1 MKKAIS
7 AFLLLVTV
15 LSLSAC
21 FRRIEPEEDAARP
34 MAEITEDL
42 PQEAITLPLDE
53 TAEML
58 REVLENKRT
67 LITGDGQAVYLKDYP
82 IHETLKAEPC
92 EYTFVDFDGDG
103 RTEAAVNLSRQVGV
117 YLVLR
122 EYGQKVFGYPFT
134 VRAFLDLK
142 TDGSFVG
149 SGGAGTHYYRRMT
162 FEGEECVVHTE
173 AVNDVTAGVYEISG
187 QPVSAGEAQAFAD
200 ARNEKENAE
209 WQDMSAAFAS
219 DT

>member
-67 LITGDGQAVYLKDYP
+67 LITGDGQ
-82 IHETLKAEPC
+82 T
-92 EYTFVDFDGDG
+92 
-103 RTEAAVNLSRQVGV
+103 R
-117 YLVLR
+117 
-122 EYGQKVFGYPFT
+122 
-134 VRAFLDLK
+134 
-142 TDGSFVG
+142 
-149 SGGAGTHYYRRMT
+149 
-162 FEGEECVVHTE
+162 
-173 AVNDVTAGVYEISG
+173 
-187 QPVSAGEAQAFAD
+187 
-200 ARNEKENAE
+200 
-209 WQDMSAAFAS
+209 W
-219 DT
+219 